1 MTKETLRWRCSATC
15 RVPVGAHRHG
25 NSRAHRE
32 SAINGRFERLGMSRP
47 HGKYSAGASEGRA
60 LAARTVLDIWDRPGS
75 SRTSDG
81 KQHRKTE
88 HTERT

>member
-1 MTKETLRWRCSATC
+1 M
-15 RVPVGAHRHG
+15 
-25 NSRAHRE
+25 
-32 SAINGRFERLGMSRP
+32 AILEPIGKAPSTVDSSDLGYHAP
-47 HGKYSAGASEGRA
+47 HGKHAAGASEGRA